1 MSITLENFKDGIYT
15 NVGERGSK
23 ISGGQKQRIGLAR
36 ALFNKP
42 EILVMDRSTNSLDF
56 KTADTIMKTIKD
68 MKDITRIVVSHNL
81 EDLEKCEKIFR
92 LTGHKIKE
100 MKI

>member
-1 MSITLENFKDGIYT
+1 
-15 NVGERGSK
+15 
-23 ISGGQKQRIGLAR
+23 
-36 ALFNKP
+36 
-42 EILVMDRSTNSLDF
+42 
-56 KTADTIMKTIKD
+56 MKTIKD